1 MQNAT
6 AVANPTRTEPTALI
20 GRWIAGVRPDHLPQE
35 VVKAAR
41 LAMLDTLAVGL
52 SGFDQPWTGIV
63 RQWIDQGGRTVD
75 GTATVWGEAHPWL
88 KPSDAALVN
97 GSAAHAFDY
106 DDYVAKLHP
115 GAVVVPAVLA
125 LAERLDS
132 PAERIALAI
141 AVGYE
146 IDIRTSLALDPN
158 AARVRGWHLTG
169 VCGPLAA
176 AAGCAIL
183 LGLDEMRTRHALGLA
198 GTQGSGLF
206 SFNAEGAMNKRLHAG
221 IAARAGLMAAELAA
235 LGFTGPS
242 RIYEEEDGGFLR
254 TFSDASDPAP
264 LTDGLGE
271 RWVFLGNRFKPYPA
285 CGSAHAYIDA
295 ALEIRRRL
303 GRAPKPDDEIRAG
316 IARVVDLQCGF
327 PYRPGSALTAQM
339 SVRYCLAVAL
349 REGAVLPPQ
358 FADEFRSDPE
368 IVALAERLDLVP
380 DAGLDASYP
389 ARYGAWVEVRS
400 AEGKTERVE
409 VEDASGSPSNPHR
422 EDVLREKIRSLFATY
437 LRDDAVRRLDAIA
450 DGNESA
456 RARELMQLLAART

>member
-1 MQNAT
+1 MQTAT
-6 AVANPTRTEPTALI
+6 ATEVKPAEPTARVGHWLANL
-20 GRWIAGVRPDHLPQE
+20 RHEDLPAP
-35 VVKAAR
+35 VVKAVR

-75 GTATVWGEAHPWL
+75 GTASVWGEAAPSL

-115 GAVVVPAVLA
+115 GAVIVPAVLA
-125 LAERLDS
+125 LAERLGS
-132 PAERIALAI
+132 PGERIELAI
-141 AVGYE
+141 AAGYE
-146 IDIRTSLALDPN
+146 VDIRTSLALDPN
-158 AARVRGWHLTG
+158 AARVKGWHLTG
-169 VCGPLAA
+169 VCGPLGAA
-176 AAGCAIL
+176 AACSVL
-183 LGLDEMRTRHALGLA
+183 LGLDEGHTCRALGLA
-198 GTQGSGLF
+198 GTQGAGLF
-206 SFNAEGAMNKRLHAG
+206 AFNAEGAMNKRLHAG

-242 RIYEEEDGGFLR
+242 RVYEEEDGGFLKA
-254 TFSDASDPAP
+254 FSDSSDPSE

-271 RWVFLGNRFKPYPA
+271 RWVLLGNRFKPYPA

-303 GRAPKPDDEIRAG
+303 GRAPRPDDEVRAG

-327 PYRPGSALTAQM
+327 PYRPGSALAAQM

-358 FADEFRSDPE
+358 FADELRADPE
-368 IVALAERLDLVP
+368 IVALAERIHLVP
-380 DAGLDASYP
+380 DAGLEASYP
-389 ARYGAWVEVRS
+389 ARYGAWVEVRD
-400 AEGKTERVE
+400 AGGRAERVD
-409 VEDASGSPSNPHR
+409 VEDASGSPGNPQR
-422 EDVLREKIRSLFATY
+422 EEVLRDKIRSLFATY
-437 LRDDAVRRLDAIA
+437 LKEDAVRRLEGMVDAPPDWSAA
-450 DGNESA
+450 D
-456 RARELMQLLAART
+456 LMRLLAARA